1 MKTCISF
8 LKPIM
13 IYCNIDIMLSL
24 YNVYNDSIIYNYGV
38 VYILQA
44 AFLSALCS
52 ECCFQLFCAPDVPE
66 AADNSIFPLSLA
78 FILASGIDK
87 SCLCC
92 GSLLSKM
99 CTAMQARALIPAMCA
114 LQEAWVWEQLP
125 LLQCIGYTDILK
137 QG

>member
-1 MKTCISF
+1 MIALYIIMVLCIS
-8 LKPIM
+8 
-13 IYCNIDIMLSL
+13 CR
-24 YNVYNDSIIYNYGV
+24 
-38 VYILQA
+38 Q
-44 AFLSALCS
+44 LCS
-52 ECCFQLFCAPDVPE
+52 LLYVLNAVVSCFVHLIVSE
-66 AADNSIFPLSLA
+66 AAVNSIFPLSLA

-87 SCLCC
+87 SCLHC

>member
-1 MKTCISF
+1 MAWYEDLYIIF
-8 LKPIM
+8 EANNDILQ
-13 IYCNIDIMLSL
+13 YC
-24 YNVYNDSIIYNYGV
+24 YNDSIIYNYGV

-44 AFLSALCS
+44 ALHSALCS
-52 ECCFQLFCAPDVPE
+52 ECCCQLFCAPDVPE
-66 AADNSIFPLSLA
+66 AAVNGIFPLSLA

-114 LQEAWVWEQLP
+114 LQEA
-125 LLQCIGYTDILK
+125 
-137 QG
+137 

>member
-1 MKTCISF
+1 MALYIIMVLCIS
-8 LKPIM
+8 
-13 IYCNIDIMLSL
+13 CR
-24 YNVYNDSIIYNYGV
+24 
-38 VYILQA
+38 
-44 AFLSALCS
+44 
-52 ECCFQLFCAPDVPE
+52 QLFCLLYVLNAVFSCFVHLIVSE
-66 AADNSIFPLSLA
+66 AAVNSIFPLSLA

-125 LLQCIGYTDILK
+125 LFQCIGYTDILK

>member
-1 MKTCISF
+1 MVWYEDLYIIF
-8 LKPIM
+8 EANNDILQ
-13 IYCNIDIMLSL
+13 YWYIDIIPSL
-24 YNVYNDSIIYNYGV
+24 YNVYNDSIIYNYGI

-87 SCLCC
+87 SYLRYGYALWNTMQEVILCKKA
-92 GSLLSKM
+92 SEVQNL
-99 CTAMQARALIPAMCA
+99 A
-114 LQEAWVWEQLP
+114 P
-125 LLQCIGYTDILK
+125 LNFIC
-137 QG
+137 

>member
-1 MKTCISF
+1 M
-8 LKPIM
+8 
-13 IYCNIDIMLSL
+13 
-24 YNVYNDSIIYNYGV
+24 YNHGI

-44 AFLSALCS
+44 ALQSALCS
-52 ECCFQLFCAPDVPE
+52 ECCCQLFCAPDVPE
-66 AADNSIFPLSLA
+66 AAVNGIFPLSLA

-114 LQEAWVWEQLP
+114 LQEA
-125 LLQCIGYTDILK
+125 
-137 QG
+137 